1 MANREEI
8 LKQSARFRHTL
19 DAMEHV
25 IKTGN
30 ADALEDLIRNAAE
43 ARATWQLGGPR
54 GGGTPR

>member
-8 LKQSARFRHTL
+8 LKQSQRFRHTL

-30 ADALEDLIRNAAE
+30 TEALEDLIRSAIAT
-43 ARATWQLGGPR
+43 RAPAGR
-54 GGGTPR
+54 